1 MKWAFSGETDALYMI
16 VCSTGST
23 FLNVRNDVLRQGRR
37 KTMKD
42 LINAAQ
48 DDVGELSSDSTVVV

>member
-1 MKWAFSGETDALYMI
+1 MKWTFSGGDALHGS
-16 VCSTGST
+16 VCSMGST

-48 DDVGELSSDSTVVV
+48 DDASEGTVAALFVDS